1 MARSSGHDANHQAG
15 TQVNVE
21 LWAINHKKPDP
32 DPLPN
37 FGGIH
42 REFVVGVD
50 DDHELDPR
58 YCDMAA
64 PFHIWGEPSLP
75 DIIGF
80 HGYRKMLNFRNSM
93 GLILPRSKLA
103 PGWEEVT
110 IDQFNQYK
118 DWLREW
124 DSTPLR
130 WQLRMMNWDLLTV
143 EPFNCG
149 YNGNI
154 GNDYAVSRS
163 ADDWRALEGV
173 LRNHGVHNFNTHLIR
188 PMHFVC
194 QTHIFCRWMRFWNT
208 VRQELE
214 PLIQS
219 ADAKA
224 PAYPPRALAMLS
236 ERIWSLWVQH
246 SNLRVK
252 TLPLMICWEAH

>member
-1 MARSSGHDANHQAG
+1 MN
-15 TQVNVE
+15 TE

-75 DIIGF
+75 EIIGF
-80 HGYRKMLNFRNSM
+80 HGYRKMLNFRDTMASQE
-93 GLILPRSKLA
+93 GLGKLVSS
-103 PGWEEVT
+103 WVEVD
-110 IDQFNQYK
+110 INQFNAYK

-124 DSTPLR
+124 PGTGIPL
-130 WQLRMMNWDLLTV
+130 QLLDYDLLTV
-143 EPFNCG
+143 EPFNCS
-149 YNGNI
+149 YNGNM

-163 ADDWRALEGV
+163 AQDWQALEGV
-173 LRNHGVHNFNTHLIR
+173 LRNHGVQNFNTHLIR

-194 QTHIFCRWMRFWNT
+194 RSHVFSRWMRFWNL
-208 VRQELE
+208 VRQEVE
-214 PLIQS
+214 PLIKS
-219 ADAKA
+219 ADAKD

-236 ERIWSLWVQH
+236 ERIWSLWVDH
-246 SNLRVK
+246 SALRVK
-252 TLPLMICWEAH
+252 TLPLLICWDAR